1 MKFNFAAFKRQVKSG
16 VLFWCKLFL
25 PFKGILSMKFPLQIP
40 EAQWARYGRIIT
52 KYMLEKILGAKT
64 LFLKCIS
71 KYSGSFFFFCNNKM
85 QLFIISFQLL
95 FFLLLFDPSKFTI
108 HFKLISNKYL

>member
-71 KYSGSFFFFCNNKM
+71 KYSGSFFF
-85 QLFIISFQLL
+85 L
-95 FFLLLFDPSKFTI
+95 
-108 HFKLISNKYL
+108 